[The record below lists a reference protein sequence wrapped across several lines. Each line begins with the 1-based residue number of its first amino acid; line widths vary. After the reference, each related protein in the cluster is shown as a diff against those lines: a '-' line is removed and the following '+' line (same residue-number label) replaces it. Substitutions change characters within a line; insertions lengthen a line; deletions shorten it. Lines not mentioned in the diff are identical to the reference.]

1 MWEVWYSLEAANY
14 LNDNGALVAELFFA
28 VEELAVNAGWPQTGD
43 YQLTDGLILWQFRG
57 HIVIYQ
63 RLEPQQVVQVAVI
76 KPA

>member
-1 MWEVWYSLEAANY
+1 MREVWYGLEAANY

-28 VEELAVNAGWPQTGD
+28 VEELAKNADWPQAGD

-63 RLEPQQVVQVAVI
+63 RLESQQVVQMAVI
-76 KPA
+76 KPV